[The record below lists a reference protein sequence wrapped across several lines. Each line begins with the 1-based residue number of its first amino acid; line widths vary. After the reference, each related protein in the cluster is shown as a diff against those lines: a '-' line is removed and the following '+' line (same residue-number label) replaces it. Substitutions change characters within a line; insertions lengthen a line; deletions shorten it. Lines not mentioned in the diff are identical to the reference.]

1 MQAHHSFMADSVPEI
16 FKKIVGYLSLRN
28 ASVDVDEVG
37 RRIGITTDEDEWFS
51 KQVPDLVSELKYLAT
66 LYARKANEPAF
77 IVDVNNYRKDREK
90 LILDIAHAAAQK
102 VLVTKAEVRLPA
114 MNAYERRLV
123 HVELAMRPDVK
134 TESIGEGKDRAIII
148 RPL

>member
-1 MQAHHSFMADSVPEI
+1 MDSVPEI

-51 KQVPDLVSELKYLAT
+51 KHVPELVGEFKYLAT
-66 LYARKANEPAF
+66 LYARKHNEPAF
-77 IVDVNNYRKDREK
+77 VVDLNNYRKDREK
-90 LILDIAHAAAQK
+90 LILDIARAAAQK
-102 VLVTKAEVRLPA
+102 VLATKAEVRLPA

-123 HVELAMRPDVK
+123 HTELSMRPDVK
-134 TESIGEGKDRAIII
+134 TESTGEGKERSVII
-148 RPL
+148 RPI

>member
-1 MQAHHSFMADSVPEI
+1 MNDSTPEK
-16 FKKIVGYLSLRN
+16 FKKIVGFLGLRN
-28 ASVDVDEVG
+28 GSIDVDEVG

-51 KQVPDLVSELKYLAT
+51 KQVPELVGELKYLAT
-66 LYARKANEPAF
+66 LFARKANEPIF
-77 IVDVNNYRKDREK
+77 VVDINNYRKDREK
-90 LILDIAHAAAQK
+90 LILEIAKAAAQK

-134 TESIGEGKDRAIII
+134 TESIGEGKDRSVII